1 LGKGLFMKR
10 IFIAIKVDPGETL
23 MKMISAFKSGLSGEN
38 IKWTSTDNIH
48 ITLVFLGDTEEKQI
62 RIISNILKE
71 RCEGSMKF
79 ELMIRGTGVFK
90 SINDPRVIWA
100 GIEPSE
106 RFTQLYELIKSGLK
120 TAGILPEERP
130 FKPHLTLGRI
140 KHAKQITDLKK
151 LFEIYGDVEIQK
163 VVVNE
168 VILYESILL
177 QTGPVYKPIS
187 KFSI

>member
-1 LGKGLFMKR
+1 MKR
-10 IFIAIKVDPGETL
+10 IFIAIKVEPDEIL
-23 MKMISAFKSGLSGEN
+23 MKMISTFKSGLSGEN
-38 IKWTSTDNIH
+38 IKWTSPDNIH

-62 RIISNILKE
+62 RIISDILKE
-71 RCEGSMKF
+71 GCEGFGKF

-90 SINDPRVIWA
+90 SINDPRVI
-100 GIEPSE
+100 GVL
-106 RFTQLYELIKSGLK
+106 Q
-120 TAGILPEERP
+120 EERR

-163 VVVNE
+163 VFVNE
-168 VILYESILL
+168 VILFESILL
-177 QTGPVYKPIS
+177 QTGPLYKPIS

>member
-1 LGKGLFMKR
+1 MKR
-10 IFIAIKVDPGETL
+10 IFIAIKVEPDEIL
-23 MKMISAFKSGLSGEN
+23 KKMISAFKKGLNEEN
-38 IKWTSTDNIH
+38 IKWTSPDNIH

-62 RIISNILKE
+62 RIISDILKE
-71 RCEGSMKF
+71 RCEGFGKF
-79 ELMIRGTGVFK
+79 GLMIRGTGVFK
-90 SINDPRVIWA
+90 NIDDPRVIWA

-106 RFTQLYELIKSGLK
+106 RFIQLHELIKSGLK
-120 TAGILPEERP
+120 IAGVLQEERR

-163 VVVNE
+163 VFVNK
-168 VILYESILL
+168 VILFESILL
-177 QTGPVYKPIS
+177 QTGPLYKPIS

>member
-1 LGKGLFMKR
+1 MKR
-10 IFIAIKVDPGETL
+10 IFIAIKVEPDEIL

-38 IKWTSTDNIH
+38 IKWTSPDNIH

-62 RIISNILKE
+62 RIISDILKE
-71 RCEGSMKF
+71 GCEGFRKF

-90 SINDPRVIWA
+90 SINDPSVIWA

-106 RFTQLYELIKSGLK
+106 RFIKLYELIMSGLK
-120 TAGILPEERP
+120 TTGVLQEERP

-163 VVVNE
+163 VFVNE
-168 VILYESILL
+168 VILFESILL
-177 QTGPVYKPIS
+177 QTGPLYKPIS